1 MESSSAAVGDYQVR
15 GKLFEFDEIDRETI
29 QTCVSLRVDLV
40 DVKTRQVVWGD
51 LVTHEEPVGSKNIK
65 DVVASLDRNLQAVV
79 KETAEGIGHFLEA
92 QR

>member
-1 MESSSAAVGDYQVR
+1 VRHEEAVR
-15 GKLFEFDEIDRETI
+15 GENVR
-29 QTCVSLRVDLV
+29 
-40 DVKTRQVVWGD
+40 
-51 LVTHEEPVGSKNIK
+51 

>member
-1 MESSSAAVGDYQVR
+1 M
-15 GKLFEFDEIDRETI
+15 
-29 QTCVSLRVDLV
+29 
-40 DVKTRQVVWGD
+40 KTRRVVWGD
-51 LVTHEEPVGSKNIK
+51 LVRHEEAVRGENVR